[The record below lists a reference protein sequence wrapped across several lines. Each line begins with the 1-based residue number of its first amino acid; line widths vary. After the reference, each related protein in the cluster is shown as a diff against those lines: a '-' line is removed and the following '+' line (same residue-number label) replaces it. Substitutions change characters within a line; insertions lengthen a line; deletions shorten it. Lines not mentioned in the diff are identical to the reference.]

1 MSDKKNHVSSK
12 IKIRLLDEKTPF
24 AIKEAFN
31 HLRANLMYSPKK
43 GDGCPVFATTS
54 AEAGVGKSTVIANL
68 AISFAKCDKKVLLVD
83 ADMRRPV
90 LYKHFG
96 YNKKHTGLSELLSGI
111 ITDDKE
117 ALCNPCPSLDLIT
130 SGCVPPNPS
139 ELINGKVFKDFIT
152 KWKHEYDIV
161 LIDLPPVGVVSDCLS
176 IVHDVDG
183 YVIITMANKSDARRV
198 NAAIATLKH
207 VDGKIIGLVVNGTS
221 LKGNIY
227 GRYRTKYGYD
237 YYYGIPQD

>member
-139 ELINGKVFKDFIT
+139 ELINGKVF
-152 KWKHEYDIV
+152 
-161 LIDLPPVGVVSDCLS
+161 
-176 IVHDVDG
+176 
-183 YVIITMANKSDARRV
+183 
-198 NAAIATLKH
+198 
-207 VDGKIIGLVVNGTS
+207 
-221 LKGNIY
+221 
-227 GRYRTKYGYD
+227 
-237 YYYGIPQD
+237 